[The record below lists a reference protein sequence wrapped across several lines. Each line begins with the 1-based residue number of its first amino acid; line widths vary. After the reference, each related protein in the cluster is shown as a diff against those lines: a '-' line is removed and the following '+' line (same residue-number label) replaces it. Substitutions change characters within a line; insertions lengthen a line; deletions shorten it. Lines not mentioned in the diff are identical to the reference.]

1 MTSNAINTTETANHF
16 DRWQTIAV
24 AIFMAL
30 VGYTVMVSVPVLTT
44 ALVQQVGF
52 SPEQAG
58 RIWGAD
64 MLGLSIGALIA
75 AFTVARVNRRYLVFI
90 GAGLTIAANA
100 LCMKFID
107 YEAIYALRVIAGIG
121 SGLITAVAVA
131 TLGGATNPV
140 MAFNLELV
148 GFSFS
153 SAFELRFLPTLTMDG
168 IYFFF
173 MSLSVACVLLVFWI
187 PTRPLNAEELAL
199 QENKQQKDENWHVPK
214 IIPLICLTA
223 ICFTYINIGG
233 YFTYI
238 ELAALAD
245 GISQDWTGL
254 VLAWGSFLAIAGCVL
269 AVLCQRYG
277 LFRPL
282 FVSLIVMAATAIM
295 PSTGI
300 TDYSLLISVFVFMA
314 LWTFVD
320 VYQASMIAH
329 MDRTGSM
336 VALLPCVQGFGQFV
350 GPNIAASIIG
360 AGLGY
365 GVMFVVSGSMALVA
379 LGLYFGVFL
388 YMHRRNSMLA
398 EAT

>member
-1 MTSNAINTTETANHF
+1 MPC
-16 DRWQTIAV
+16 
-24 AIFMAL
+24 AL
-30 VGYTVMVSVPVLTT
+30 C
-44 ALVQQVGF
+44 
-52 SPEQAG
+52 
-58 RIWGAD
+58 
-64 MLGLSIGALIA
+64 
-75 AFTVARVNRRYLVFI
+75 LVFS
-90 GAGLTIAANA
+90 
-100 LCMKFID
+100 D
-107 YEAIYALRVIAGIG
+107 YEALYALRVIAGTG

-131 TLGGATNPV
+131 TLGGTTNPV

-187 PTRPLNAEELAL
+187 PARPLNAEQLAL

-214 IIPLICLTA
+214 IIPMLCLTA

-238 ELAALAD
+238 ELAALAE
-245 GISQDWTGL
+245 GISQDWTGV

-282 FVSLIVMAATAIM
+282 FISLIVMAATAVM
-295 PSTGI
+295 PSVGI
-300 TDYSLLISVFVFMA
+300 TDYSLLVSVFIFMA

-320 VYQASMIAH
+320 VYQAPCSCGYGI
-329 MDRTGSM
+329 
-336 VALLPCVQGFGQFV
+336 ALLNHQCHG
-350 GPNIAASIIG
+350 ILLEIIG
-360 AGLGY
+360 KVPFLSAYHCSPRICFFTVYTRCPLL
-365 GVMFVVSGSMALVA
+365 VDHNKQPTFPPRAKESSGS
-379 LGLYFGVFL
+379 LYSEDHHL
-388 YMHRRNSMLA
+388 YLSTAHHI
-398 EAT
+398 

>member
-30 VGYTVMVSVPVLTT
+30 AGYTVMVSVPVLTT
-44 ALVQQVGF
+44 ALVNQAGF

-64 MLGLSIGALIA
+64 MLGLSAGALAA
-75 AFTVARVNRRYLVFI
+75 AFSVARRNRRHLVVI

-100 LCMKFID
+100 LCLVFSD
-107 YEAIYALRVIAGIG
+107 YEAIYVLRVIAGIG
-121 SGLITAVAVA
+121 SGLVTAVAAV
-131 TLGGATNPV
+131 TLGGTTNPV
-140 MAFNLELV
+140 RAYNLELV

-153 SAFELRFLPTLTMDG
+153 AAFEMRFLPTLNMEG
-168 IYFFF
+168 IYLFF
-173 MSLSVACVLLVFWI
+173 MGLSVACALLVFWI
-187 PTRPLNAEELAL
+187 PTRPLNAEQLAL

-214 IIPLICLTA
+214 IMPLLCLTA

-245 GISQDWTGL
+245 GISQAWTGD
-254 VLAWGSFLAIAGCVL
+254 VLTWGSFLAIAGCVL
-269 AVLCQRYG
+269 AMLCQRYG

-282 FVSLIVMAATAIM
+282 FISLIVMAMTAVM
-295 PSTGI
+295 PSAGI
-300 TDYSLLISVFVFMA
+300 TNFSLLISVFIFMA

-320 VYQASMIAH
+320 VYQAAMIAH
-329 MDRTGSM
+329 MDRSGSM

-360 AGLGY
+360 AGMGY
-365 GVMFVVSGSMALVA
+365 SVMFMVSGSMALVA

-388 YMHRRNSMLA
+388 YMHRRSSLLG
-398 EAT
+398 EAA

>member
-100 LCMKFID
+100 LCMTFID

-173 MSLSVACVLLVFWI
+173 ISLSVACVLLVFWI

-214 IIPLICLTA
+214 IMPILCLIA

-245 GISQDWTGL
+245 GISLDWTGD
-254 VLAWGSFLAIAGCVL
+254 VLTWGSFLAIAGCVL
-269 AVLCQRYG
+269 ALLCQRYG

-282 FVSLIVMAATAIM
+282 FISLIVMAVTAVM
-295 PSTGI
+295 PSAGI
-300 TDYSLLISVFVFMA
+300 TELSMLISVFIFMA
-314 LWTFVD
+314 MWTFVD
-320 VYQASMIAH
+320 VYQAAMIAH
-329 MDRTGSM
+329 MDRSGSL

-360 AGLGY
+360 AGMGY
-365 GVMFVVSGSMALVA
+365 GVMFMVSGSMALVA
-379 LGLYFGVFL
+379 LVLYFGVFL
-388 YMHRRNSMLA
+388 YMHRRSSLLS
-398 EAT
+398 EAA